1 MIINRVVSG
10 MRPTGKL
17 HLGHFYGALRNWVS
31 LQEQFECFY
40 FVADWHA
47 LTTEYANPRVI
58 RESMEEMVIDWLSVG
73 IEFPR
78 STLFVQ
84 SAIPEHAVLNLML
97 SMITP
102 LSWLERNPT
111 YKEQQQELKDK
122 DIHTHGF
129 LGYPVL
135 QAADIII
142 YKANKVPV
150 GIDQVPHLELAREIA
165 RRFNFL
171 YREIFPLPE
180 ALLTETPKILGIDRR
195 KMSKSYGNA
204 IFISDPPD
212 VIREKVSQMFT
223 DPNRIKKT
231 DPGNPDICN
240 VYTFHSLYSPQDEV
254 KTINQA
260 CRQAQIGCVEC
271 KRKVAPRL
279 AEFLLPFQERRH
291 YYVQHKQRVA
301 EIISESNERAQ
312 AIAKQHLLEARAAMG
327 V

>member
-1 MIINRVVSG
+1 MVMNRVVSG

-17 HLGHFYGALRNWVS
+17 HLGHFYGALKNWVR
-31 LQEQFECFY
+31 LQELYECFY

-47 LTTEYANPRVI
+47 LTTEYTNPRVI
-58 RESMEEMVIDWLSVG
+58 LESIEEMVIDWLAVG

-135 QAADIII
+135 QTADIII

-171 YREIFPLPE
+171 YREVFPLPE
-180 ALLTETPKILGIDRR
+180 AVLTETPKILGIDRR

-204 IFISDPPD
+204 VFISDPPE

-223 DPNRIKKT
+223 DPNRIKKS
-231 DPGNPDICN
+231 DPGNPEICN
-240 VYTFHSLYSPQDEV
+240 VYTFHTLYSPQGEV
-254 KTINQA
+254 EEINQA
-260 CRQAQIGCVEC
+260 CRQGRIGCVEC
-271 KRKVAPRL
+271 KHRVAPRL
-279 AEFLLPFQERRH
+279 AEFLLPFQEKRN
-291 YYVQHKQRVA
+291 YYVQHKHKVA
-301 EIISESNERAQ
+301 EIIRESNERAQ
-312 AIAKQHLLEARAAMG
+312 AIAKKHLLEARAAMG